1 VAEIDKLVHGKEA
14 EIWPSE
20 PPWLLHWLSRGS
32 SMMLAAESRV
42 PQHVAIVMDGNGR
55 WANRRMMP
63 RVVGH
68 KFGVDALVNTIHA

>member
-1 VAEIDKLVHGKEA
+1 
-14 EIWPSE
+14 
-20 PPWLLHWLSRGS
+20 
-32 SMMLAAESRV
+32 MLAAESRV

-68 KFGVDALVNTIHA
+68 KFGVDALVNTIHACS